1 MTGDKP
7 PASTPRTPKLVVI
20 SPDDSPRRSP
30 RFSPQREFTTHIP
43 SVCVGARSLG
53 ADLAGFTG
61 GERQQEEPPGATP
74 NTPPPS
80 TTRAPSTEPTRTEE
94 EEVNLG
100 GSGSIPATNVGGEGT
115 TSSQLGTGTW
125 PASYPC
131 LFFFF
136 IF

>member
-1 MTGDKP
+1 M
-7 PASTPRTPKLVVI
+7 I
-20 SPDDSPRRSP
+20 SPDDSPRCSP
-30 RFSPQREFTTHIP
+30 RFSPQREFTTHFP

-53 ADLAGFTG
+53 ADLAGFVG
-61 GERQQEEPPGATP
+61 GEWQQEEPLRDTH

-80 TTRAPSTEPTRTEE
+80 TTPPRGASPTRAPSTEPMHMEE
-94 EEVNLG
+94 EEENLG

-125 PASYPC
+125 PASCPC

-136 IF
+136 FFFEP